1 MDGRGRGKSVAL
13 LLFIV
18 WIAAVL
24 SSSYLALDNGTDM
37 VYIPVMGLVSMIF
50 MIIGIM
56 MFMSSFQNIN
66 AAMVRE
72 FLEVEIPSLA
82 RFMGLAL
89 WGSSVVFYLV
99 FTAFTFFTG
108 TPISAVVAFAVLIVT
123 VLSVTVYLSRCGK
136 FEKNRL

>member
-1 MDGRGRGKSVAL
+1 MDGRGRGKSIAL
-13 LLFIV
+13 LLFII
-18 WIAAVL
+18 WIAAVV
-24 SSSYLALDNGTDM
+24 SSSYLALDNGTDL

-50 MIIGIM
+50 MMIGVI

-82 RFMGLAL
+82 RSMGLTL
-89 WGSSVVFYLV
+89 WGSSVIFYLIFV
-99 FTAFTFFTG
+99 AFTFFTE
-108 TPISAVVAFAVLIVT
+108 TSISAIVAFAVLVVT

-136 FEKNRL
+136 FEKN

>member
-1 MDGRGRGKSVAL
+1 MNGRGKGKSIAL

-18 WIAAVL
+18 WAAAVL
-24 SSSYLALDNGTDM
+24 SSSYLALDNGTDL

-50 MIIGIM
+50 MMIGII

-82 RFMGLAL
+82 RSMGLTL

-99 FTAFTFFTG
+99 FVAFTLFTE
-108 TPISAVVAFAVLIVT
+108 TLVSSVVAFAVLIVI

-136 FEKNRL
+136 FEKN